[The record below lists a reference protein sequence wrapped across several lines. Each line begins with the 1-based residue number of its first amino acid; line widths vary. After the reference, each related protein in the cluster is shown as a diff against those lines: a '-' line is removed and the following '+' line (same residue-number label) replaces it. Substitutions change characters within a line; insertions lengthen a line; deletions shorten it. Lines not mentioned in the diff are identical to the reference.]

1 MQERYR
7 GYIDER
13 VSPSVKRA
21 GEETEIVKSDNTL
34 SS

>member
-21 GEETEIVKSDNTL
+21 GKESEVVESDNTL